1 MDIEDDFIEDSE
13 SSETSD
19 NDENSFFLTATQAD
33 EPKEIVLK
41 PAVNV
46 YPLTTLTQ
54 NLLSKMYSLINFGQS
69 SIGVSIQGSVY
80 DLSKH
85 LKKVN
90 DDFPKF
96 VREANVYSNSKQYA
110 LQKKLMQMKIRIHHL
125 KESNLKAKERVRNN
139 SRRLPNLNKD
149 DSNYHYSD
157 AEKFK
162 NEAKAC
168 AYSLNR
174 AVEKLKVM
182 NMNNDKIQLENENI
196 QKQINHIISMFKH
209 NCFGEEGQINRNI
222 VKTEIELCNNV
233 QKHKENLITAQQIV
247 DSYKAPIQSLEAR
260 LADLNRRITTF
271 VKPIRMNKLQKIRV

>member
-110 LQKKLMQMKIRIHHL
+110 LQKKLMQMKMSMKKQILKRRIMRNALKRKKLSKQIKAITLKKIFPIRI
-125 KESNLKAKERVRNN
+125 
-139 SRRLPNLNKD
+139 
-149 DSNYHYSD
+149 
-157 AEKFK
+157 
-162 NEAKAC
+162 
-168 AYSLNR
+168 
-174 AVEKLKVM
+174 
-182 NMNNDKIQLENENI
+182 
-196 QKQINHIISMFKH
+196 
-209 NCFGEEGQINRNI
+209 
-222 VKTEIELCNNV
+222 CN
-233 QKHKENLITAQQIV
+233 
-247 DSYKAPIQSLEAR
+247 
-260 LADLNRRITTF
+260 
-271 VKPIRMNKLQKIRV
+271 